1 MKLPMWRRRQDEE
14 LDEEIAGHLKM
25 AIADRVARGE
35 SPEEAARAARLEFGN
50 VPLVKETTR
59 DTWGWTALEQILQ
72 DVRYACRMLRKA
84 PGFTAVAVTTL
95 ALGIGA
101 NTAMFSVIN
110 AVLLRPLPFPSP
122 GALVAVSGVDLRRGP
137 SQGAPV
143 SASYPDFFDWRSKSH
158 AFEHLSSYRDG
169 SFTLIEGG
177 RSLHVEGAVVSAE
190 IFEDVRPGTLYIMI
204 GSSRTDFAISE
215 KCASIP
221 ACVGL
226 L

>member
-1 MKLPMWRRRQDEE
+1 
-14 LDEEIAGHLKM
+14 
-25 AIADRVARGE
+25 
-35 SPEEAARAARLEFGN
+35 EFGN

-59 DTWGWTALEQILQ
+59 DTWGWTTLEQILQ

-84 PGFTAVAVTTL
+84 PGFTAVAVATL

-137 SQGAPV
+137 SQGVPV

-158 AFEHLSSYRDG
+158 AFESMSSYRDG
-169 SFTLIEGG
+169 SFTLI
-177 RSLHVEGAVVSAE
+177 
-190 IFEDVRPGTLYIMI
+190 
-204 GSSRTDFAISE
+204 
-215 KCASIP
+215 
-221 ACVGL
+221 
-226 L
+226 